1 MKLDYE
7 FKSLRKLTTFN
18 TIITIIFTV
27 INVNYISYVIVGEYF
42 FEELSEIS
50 LIISLFGIIIGF
62 WWTYRANKN
71 IHTFGAKEV
80 YSPRMSIIWNIIPI
94 VHIWKGYQVAKQI
107 WRASDSNLILSNG
120 KEWKYSSL
128 SNQIVKIFWMTF
140 VVYLF
145 IAFVVSL
152 MIEDNLSVFNQIL
165 LFILIILTLIF
176 TFYYIKFI
184 RQVTK
189 WQNLKAQK
197 LNIK

>member
-1 MKLDYE
+1 MKQDYE
-7 FKSLRKLTTFN
+7 FKSLRKLTTFL
-18 TIITIIFTV
+18 TIFIIIISV
-27 INVNYISYVIVGEYF
+27 IDVIDDISYLIVGEYF
-42 FEELSEIS
+42 FYGDLSA
-50 LIISLFGIIIGF
+50 IIALLSIIIIF

-80 YSPRMSIIWNIIPI
+80 YSPRMSIIWIIIPI

-107 WRASDSNLILSNG
+107 WRASDPNVILSNG

-128 SNQIVKIFWMTF
+128 SNQIVKIFWITNMVSLYISF
-140 VVYLF
+140 VVF
-145 IAFVVSL
+145 L
-152 MIEDNLSVFNQIL
+152 MIGENQIYAY
-165 LFILIILTLIF
+165 ILIILTLISA
-176 TFYYIKFI
+176 FYTIKFI